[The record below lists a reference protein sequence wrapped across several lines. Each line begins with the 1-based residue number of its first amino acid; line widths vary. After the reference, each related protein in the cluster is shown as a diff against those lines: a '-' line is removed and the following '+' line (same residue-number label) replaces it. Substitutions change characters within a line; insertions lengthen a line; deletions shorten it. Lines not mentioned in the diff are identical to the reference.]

1 MQELASDK
9 YKADATLLGLDGW
22 IAELKKAN
30 DLCAELTSKRSKE
43 HSEKSGKGSTE
54 MTRPIYEK
62 AYNALVEKLNA
73 LALVKGDDKY
83 AELFAWWNARI
94 DHYRVV
100 ISDSLGAGKGGKT
113 STGTTRPPS
122 SGGSSGGDRPEIE

>member
-1 MQELASDK
+1 
-9 YKADATLLGLDGW
+9 
-22 IAELKKAN
+22 
-30 DLCAELTSKRSKE
+30 
-43 HSEKSGKGSTE
+43 

-113 STGTTRPPS
+113 STGTTCPPS